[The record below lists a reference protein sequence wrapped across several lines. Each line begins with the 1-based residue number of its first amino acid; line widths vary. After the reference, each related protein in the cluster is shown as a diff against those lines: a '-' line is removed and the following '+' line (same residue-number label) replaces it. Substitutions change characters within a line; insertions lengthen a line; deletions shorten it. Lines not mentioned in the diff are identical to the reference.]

1 MFFTPAPSFMFWV
14 TTFIGSM
21 SFYAYMGVHFGAIGD
36 ATDYG
41 EYIAHVRCDGF
52 LASFVSLAN
61 KAGGAIMPAI
71 GVAVLGFLNYVP
83 NVQQSEKVLTAINFF
98 ISLIP
103 ALLSLINGLFYLLY
117 PISAESHKKIMAEL
131 IRRRQ

>member
-1 MFFTPAPSFMFWV
+1 
-14 TTFIGSM
+14 
-21 SFYAYMGVHFGAIGD
+21 
-36 ATDYG
+36 
-41 EYIAHVRCDGF
+41 
-52 LASFVSLAN
+52 
-61 KAGGAIMPAI
+61 MPAI